1 MRIMDMNRRVFLLAS
16 LSLLALAGCGP
27 PWVVRAQASPNP
39 LLGQKRFAVK
49 SIDYTGLRV
58 GEKTEEG
65 YLAEKDADSRSNWA
79 GDKTGMNDEF
89 FNKLRSG
96 AKDAGIEVV
105 PGEDA
110 DYVIEPRVP
119 WIEPGFYAVVASK
132 PSEVQMTVRILDRSG
147 ALVDEI
153 EMRHQTA
160 ASMTNPAVGN
170 RLRDDAEAIG
180 GYMAKYLEQRTSGAE

>member
-1 MRIMDMNRRVFLLAS
+1 MNRRVFLLGS

-27 PWVVRAQASPNP
+27 PWVVRAQATPNP

-58 GEKTEEG
+58 GEKSEEG
-65 YLAEKDADSRSNWA
+65 YLAEKDAEARSNWA
-79 GDKTGMNDEF
+79 GDKTAMNDEF
-89 FNKLRSG
+89 FNKLRSV

-110 DYVIEPRVP
+110 DYVIAPSIA
-119 WIEPGFYAVVASK
+119 WIEPGFYAAVAAK
-132 PSEVQMTVRILDRSG
+132 ASEVQMTVRILDRSG
-147 ALVDEI
+147 AVLDEI
-153 EMRHQTA
+153 EMRHNTP

-170 RLRDDAEAIG
+170 RLRDDAEALG
-180 GYMAKYLEQRTSGAE
+180 KYMAKYLEERTSGAE